1 MLDIN
6 EWRLL
11 KESVAA
17 GGMNLG
23 LGRQHTVGGP
33 VGAHFLQED
42 EFEPED
48 ADFEDD
54 EDEDEDEDDYDGEQV
69 DDDEGGFDD
78 EDQSLPGD
86 IIGSSS
92 PDEGPDQTWPPD
104 DSEGMDGLP
113 TPDEEML
120 GGEDDFGGDMGGFG
134 DDMGSEDDFG
144 GDMGG
149 EGDDMDFLGDLD
161 PAMMGDEFGGE
172 GDDAEDAYFGDDD
185 MGDEFGGEEMG
196 GEPCPDCNPDGMEEA
211 GDPDCPTCAG
221 EGYLDAEPDGDAD
234 DFAFAGAE
242 DDGGAF
248 ADQEDDYMASY
259 MRKYMS
265 KGDKHDKHRD
275 HCHCEGE
282 DFLNSLCR
290 QAANPA
296 AKKNKSGLQE
306 DALMNL
312 MDPNSHF
319 ESEPQPGQPGFAPHG
334 RVGAIGG
341 GYTQDDVKDIPV
353 LGESTRFP
361 SLTQYAAW
369 KARRRKK

>member
-11 KESVAA
+11 KESVSA

-23 LGRQHTVGGP
+23 LGRQHTVGGLM
-33 VGAHFLQED
+33 GAHYYQEE

-69 DDDEGGFDD
+69 DDEDDFDD

-113 TPDEEML
+113 TSDEEML
-120 GGEDDFGGDMGGFG
+120 GGEDDFGGDF
-134 DDMGSEDDFG
+134 
-144 GDMGG
+144 
-149 EGDDMDFLGDLD
+149 
-161 PAMMGDEFGGE
+161 GDEFGGE
-172 GDDAEDAYFGDDD
+172 DDMGAEDAYFADDEMGDD
-185 MGDEFGGEEMG
+185 FGGEEMG

-221 EGYLDAEPDGDAD
+221 EGYLDDEPDGDGD
-234 DFAFAGAE
+234 DFAFAGAD

-248 ADQEDDYMASY
+248 ADQEEDYMASY

-265 KGDKHDKHRD
+265 KDDKQNKHRD
-275 HCHCEGE
+275 HCHCEGN
-282 DFLNSLCR
+282 DFLDSLCR

-361 SLTQYAAW
+361 SLTQYAVW